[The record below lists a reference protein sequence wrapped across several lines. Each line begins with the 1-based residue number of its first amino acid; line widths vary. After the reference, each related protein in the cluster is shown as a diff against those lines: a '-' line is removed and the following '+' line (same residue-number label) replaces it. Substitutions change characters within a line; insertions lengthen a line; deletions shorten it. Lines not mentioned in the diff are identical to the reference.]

1 MAFDKWELDGQMD
14 QNLWLS
20 AQLDQEEVTPTGSQF
35 KDNKEHCGG
44 MLTAHGLEPPF
55 MELWSS
61 VLEMANPTLSLRQNV
76 KRQLYLVITDSYII
90 LNKHDQF

>member
-1 MAFDKWELDGQMD
+1 MVFGKWEPDGLMD

-35 KDNKEHCGG
+35 KDKKEHCGG
-44 MLTAHGLEPPF
+44 MLTAHGLEPLF

-61 VLEMANPTLSLRQNV
+61 VPEKENHTLSLSQSA
-76 KRQLYLVITDSYII
+76 KHQLYSVIND
-90 LNKHDQF
+90 F